1 MENDMGK
8 LACRVLL
15 GLAVVAFLCSLYPA
29 FYLAGFV
36 SGLLGVQMLGEL
48 LVFAYAF
55 GIFFVALVPFWR
67 KCAGL
72 TAEDLR

>member
-1 MENDMGK
+1 MDSDTGK

-15 GLAVVAFLCSLYPA
+15 GLAAAAFLCSLYP
-29 FYLAGFV
+29 LSIWQVFV
-36 SGLLGVQMLGEL
+36 SGFLGIQMLGEL

-55 GIFFVALVPFWR
+55 GIFFVALVPLWR

-72 TAEDLR
+72 TAENMR